1 MVGGLPVCHFGF
13 PGPQRDRLVAAVL
26 RGEKTATA
34 SLRVEYEPEGRDEL
48 PQPGMRWVVVD
59 SSDRPVAVI
68 ETSEVRVV
76 RAGDVD
82 EQFAID
88 EGDGFE
94 SVADWR
100 TAHERFWGSDDY
112 RREVGVVEVED
123 GTMVVC
129 ERFRLVRTV
138 RSPDLASPTP

>member
-1 MVGGLPVCHFGF
+1 VVDGLPVCHFGF
-13 PGPQRDRLVAAVL
+13 PGPLRDKLVAAVL

-34 SLRVEYEPEGRDEL
+34 SLRMEYEPEGQDEL
-48 PQPGMRWVVVD
+48 PLPGSRSVVVD
-59 SSDRPVAVI
+59 SDERPVAVI

-88 EGDGFE
+88 EGEGFE

-100 TAHERFWGSDDY
+100 ATHERFWGSDDY
-112 RREVGVVEVED
+112 VRAVGVVDVHD
-123 GTMVVC
+123 DTLVVC
-129 ERFRLVRTV
+129 ERFRLVV
-138 RSPDLASPTP
+138 RL

>member
-1 MVGGLPVCHFGF
+1 VVDGLPVCHFGF
-13 PGPQRDRLVAAVL
+13 PGPLRDKLVAAVL

-34 SLRVEYEPEGRDEL
+34 SLRLEYEPEGQDEL
-48 PQPGMRWVVVD
+48 PLPGSRSVVVD
-59 SSDRPVAVI
+59 SDERPVAVI

-88 EGDGFE
+88 EGEGFE

-100 TAHERFWGSDDY
+100 AAHERFWGSDDY
-112 RREVGVVEVED
+112 LRAVGLVDVD
-123 GTMVVC
+123 DDTLVVC
-129 ERFRLVRTV
+129 QRFRLVER
-138 RSPDLASPTP
+138 L

>member
-1 MVGGLPVCHFGF
+1 VVDGLPVCQFGF

-34 SLRVEYEPEGRDEL
+34 SLRLEYEPRGQDEL
-48 PQPGMRWVVVD
+48 PLPGMRFVVVD
-59 SSDRPVAVI
+59 SDERPVAVI
-68 ETSEVRVV
+68 VASEVRVV

-88 EGDGFE
+88 EGEGFE

-100 TAHERFWGSDDY
+100 AAQERFWGSDDY
-112 RREVGVVEVED
+112 VRDVGVVDVD
-123 GTMVVC
+123 DDTLVVC
-129 ERFRLVRTV
+129 QRFRLVRTV
-138 RSPDLASPTP
+138 

>member
-13 PGPQRDRLVAAVL
+13 PGPQRDQLVAAVL

-34 SLRVEYEPEGRDEL
+34 SLRLEYEPEGRDEL

-82 EQFAID
+82 EQFAFD
-88 EGDGFE
+88 EGEGFE

-100 TAHERFWGSDDY
+100 AAHERFWGSDDY
-112 RREVGVVEVED
+112 RREVGVTEVED
-123 GTMVVC
+123 DTMVVC

-138 RSPDLASPTP
+138 